1 MVTFTAFVSYGVVM
15 LVYFT
20 SLDSLNDFL
29 YSDFFSKNPAIPLL
43 GVVIL
48 YAVNIIFGLLPIFT
62 LLRKTPS
69 EILAKY
75 DI

>member
-1 MVTFTAFVSYGVVM
+1 MERIFYYPLWLSGALMVLIVGVC
-15 LVYFT
+15 L
-20 SLDSLNDFL
+20 LCGIL
-29 YSDFFSKNPAIPLL
+29 PAL
-43 GVVIL
+43 
-48 YAVNIIFGLLPIFT
+48 T

>member
-1 MVTFTAFVSYGVVM
+1 MAKALFGFLAVTGIVCGILPVV
-15 LVYFT
+15 
-20 SLDSLNDFL
+20 
-29 YSDFFSKNPAIPLL
+29 K
-43 GVVIL
+43 
-48 YAVNIIFGLLPIFT
+48 

>member
-1 MVTFTAFVSYGVVM
+1 MVTFTALIAYI
-15 LVYFT
+15 LVIFIYFT
-20 SLDSLNDFL
+20 ASESINDFIGIQVLSKSVLVPLAGIVVL
-29 YSDFFSKNPAIPLL
+29 YL
-43 GVVIL
+43 
-48 YAVNIIFGLLPIFT
+48 VNIFFGLLPIFT